1 MTSTSTW
8 TTGRPEKEG
17 SGAAPSSPPAAPT
30 PAANPKRFAALKER
44 LYWGASDIWAV
55 TQRNLIAYTRIPEAM
70 VFSSIQPIMF
80 VLLFVYVFGGAVSTP
95 GFKYVDFIMPG
106 IFVQTVCFGA
116 VTTGIGLA
124 DDLGK
129 GLIERFRSLPMAR
142 SAVLAGRTTAD
153 LCRNIFVVLLMTVV
167 GVAVGFRS
175 STGFFSFMGGVF
187 LLLAFAYAL
196 SWAFA
201 VIGLVARNA
210 ETAQAM
216 AFPLLFPLTFAS
228 SAFVPV
234 VSMPGWLQAFANNQ
248 PVTVVVDAC
257 RNLMV
262 GGHGS
267 PLKAFAWTI
276 GLLVVLVPLAV
287 RKYRKAQ

>member
-1 MTSTSTW
+1 MKSTT
-8 TTGRPEKEG
+8 TRATGRPEHDA
-17 SGAAPSSPPAAPT
+17 GAAAQRSAAPPAAS
-30 PAANPKRFAALKER
+30 PKDSRQSRKER
-44 LYWGASDIWAV
+44 LYWLVSDIWAV
-55 TQRNLIAYTRIPEAM
+55 TQRNLIAYTRIPEAL

-80 VLLFVYVFGGAVSTP
+80 VLLFVYVFGGAMSTP
-95 GFKYVDFIMPG
+95 GFRYVDFIIPG

-116 VTTGIGLA
+116 VTTGVGLA
-124 DDLGK
+124 EDLNK

-153 LCRNIFVVLLMTVV
+153 MFRNVFVVLLMTVV

-196 SWAFA
+196 SWGFA
-201 VIGLVARNA
+201 VLGLVARNA

-234 VSMPGWLQAFANNQ
+234 TSMPGWLQAFAAHQ
-248 PVTVVVDAC
+248 PVSVVVDAC
-257 RNLMV
+257 RHLMV
-262 GGHGS
+262 GGQGS
-267 PLKAFAWTI
+267 PLAAMAWII
-276 GLLVVLVPLAV
+276 GMLVVLVPLAV
-287 RKYRKAQ
+287 RKYRKAS

>member
-1 MTSTSTW
+1 MKST
-8 TTGRPEKEG
+8 TTRATARPDQDAGTAPKR
-17 SGAAPSSPPAAPT
+17 SAAPPAAG
-30 PAANPKRFAALKER
+30 PKDSRESRKER
-44 LYWGASDIWAV
+44 LYWLVSDIWAV
-55 TQRNLIAYTRIPEAM
+55 TQRNLIAYTRIPEAL

-80 VLLFVYVFGGAVSTP
+80 VLLFVYVFGGAMSTP
-95 GFKYVDFIMPG
+95 GFRYVDFIVPG

-116 VTTGIGLA
+116 VTTGVGLA
-124 DDLGK
+124 EDLNK

-153 LCRNIFVVLLMTVV
+153 MFRNLFVVLLMTVV

-175 STGFFSFMGGVF
+175 STGFFSFMGGIF

-196 SWAFA
+196 SWGFA
-201 VIGLVARNA
+201 VLGLVARNA

-234 VSMPGWLQAFANNQ
+234 SSMPGWLQAFAAHQ
-248 PVTVVVDAC
+248 PVSVVVDAC
-257 RNLMV
+257 RHLMV
-262 GGHGS
+262 GGQGS
-267 PLKAFAWTI
+267 PLAAVAWII
-276 GLLVVLVPLAV
+276 GMLAVLVPLAV
-287 RKYRKAQ
+287 RKYRKAN